1 MNRQRSLLALFLLTL
16 IAVVPAARAQQA
28 GRQTTRAYTVS
39 EGYPFF
45 GVDLG
50 VAEPTNDNFR
60 AHVQTGGSGSPFVGY
75 MFNDWFGI
83 QSNLTFNFW
92 PPDNDHMAG
101 LPGQTGLDHENRYTT
116 MLGLTAGPR
125 LAIPIGD
132 LFELY
137 TTAQGGGFK
146 GMSGRLNQWAP
157 GFSVGGGLD
166 LNLTPNFSVG
176 LFGRWN
182 RAYMSPHP
190 YILVEQ
196 VPNQNGPADAR
207 WVSAGVSMKW
217 SFKKAAPP
225 PPPPPPPPPL
235 AQAPPPPPPPTKEKI
250 VLRAVHFDFNKSNI
264 RPDARPIL
272 DEAVRMLK
280 QRGEVKIVV
289 EGHTDS
295 VGSDGYNMKLSHRR
309 ADAVK
314 HYLVGHGIA
323 ARRITTEGFGKRQP
337 VASND
342 TAEGRAQN
350 RRVEIHV
357 Q

>member
-1 MNRQRSLLALFLLTL
+1 MNRQRFLLTVFLLTL
-16 IAVVPAARAQQA
+16 IAVAPAAHAQVVGQ
-28 GRQTTRAYTVS
+28 RTTSRAYTVS
-39 EGYPFF
+39 EGYPYL

-50 VAEPTNDNFR
+50 VAEPTNNNFR

-75 MFNDWFGI
+75 MFNDWLGL
-83 QSNLTFNFW
+83 QSNLDFNFW
-92 PPDNDHMAG
+92 PPDNDHRSG

-125 LAIPIGD
+125 VVIPISD
-132 LFELY
+132 LFDLY
-137 TTAQGGGFK
+137 GIAQGGGFK
-146 GMSGRLNQWAP
+146 GMGGRLNQWAP

-166 LNLTPNFSVG
+166 VNLTENLAVG

-190 YILVEQ
+190 TFLVDQ
-196 VPNQNGPADAR
+196 KSDQQGPNDAQ
-207 WVSAGVSMKW
+207 WASAGVSMKW

-225 PPPPPPPPPL
+225 PPPPPPPV

-264 RPDARPIL
+264 RPDARPVL

-280 QRGEVKIVV
+280 ERGEVSVIV

-295 VGSDGYNMKLSHRR
+295 VGSNAYNMKLSKRR

-314 HYLVGHGIA
+314 RYLVEHGIA
-323 ARRITTEGFGKRQP
+323 ASRITTEGFGERQP
-337 VASND
+337 VASNA

-350 RRVEIHV
+350 RRVELNV
-357 Q
+357 R